1 MGVSQ
6 MIRIATPFEIGN
18 GVNHVTQG
26 NAITKSVQPLACILS
41 GVALWLDTG
50 DDPASGCDLQL
61 LAGLNSLEVGG
72 KVLPQIGYGDADHAR
87 PTPLHKANVH
97 GQTGVS
103 ISLDNNYFGAT
114 PETKDPVCC

>member
-1 MGVSQ
+1 
-6 MIRIATPFEIGN
+6 MIRITTPFEIGN

-26 NAITKSVQPLACILS
+26 NAITQIQQPLSGILS

-61 LAGLNSLEVGG
+61 LAGLNSLEEGG

-87 PTPLHKANVH
+87 RIPMYKAIVR
-97 GQTGVS
+97 GQADARQDAQWLGV
-103 ISLDNNYFGAT
+103 
-114 PETKDPVCC
+114 P